1 MYLKYDHSWT
11 RLSRAVVLAM
21 TKREKASYSHEQ
33 GDSFMKTIK
42 LLTYKKQRNSFQKT
56 IYEQKQKVP

>member
-21 TKREKASYSHEQ
+21 TEREKASYSHEH
-33 GDSFMKTIK
+33 GASFMKTIK
-42 LLTYKKQRNSFQKT
+42 LLTCELPLS
-56 IYEQKQKVP
+56 